1 MDREAWRAAI
11 HGVAKSQARL
21 SDWSHLTKLDGIIC
35 FLLGPCLK
43 KLISSWTLYPSL
55 LICGWHFIF
64 IISFQFCISGV
75 KNLVLIAG
83 VYWCLLLLNSLIS
96 SINSYVDSVGFHW
109 VNGWSYNLWIVKIY
123 LFFPFMFILPLFS
136 FQYWPELYWGLW
148 TLSWR
153 DFFFP
158 QSFSTKCNY
167 CCMFWV
173 QPWLR

>member
-1 MDREAWRAAI
+1 MCPHPIATVI
-11 HGVAKSQARL
+11 NHHFTNLFSI
-21 SDWSHLTKLDGIIC
+21 TKLDGIIC
-35 FLLGPCLK
+35 FLLGPCSNT
-43 KLISSWTLYPSL
+43 LISSWTLYPSL

-75 KNLVLIAG
+75 TNLVLIAG

-123 LFFPFMFILPLFS
+123 LFSFHVYTSSFLLSVLARTILGIVDFILK
-136 FQYWPELYWGLW
+136 G
-148 TLSWR
+148 
-153 DFFFP
+153 FFFP